1 MFSILTTWHISTAS
15 RGGSRAD
22 KDNIIHH
29 LNTATLHYTR
39 DTAINV
45 VIIIICNLFPHSEK
59 VNMNVK
65 SCLEFYWSLCFKFK
79 CSWRLIL
86 WSYFAIKIFAKVFTA
101 VRVQA
106 SPSPHRARSRMV
118 PAAGPRPGLPPAQH
132 HHWKRNNNQL
142 LFLGGS
148 QIFHRWNTILISLHC
163 L

>member
-1 MFSILTTWHISTAS
+1 MFSMLTTWHISTAS

-45 VIIIICNLFPHSEK
+45 FIIIICIVWFNINK
-59 VNMNVK
+59 KWIWIK
-65 SCLEFYWSLCFKFK
+65 SCFEFYWRFYFKFK
-79 CSWRLIL
+79 GSWRLIL